1 MTLTTRGKSPSAFGE
16 RCIPPRGVAQRSNT
30 PGILAFRAWRSGRIT
45 RLGATTDFHHGLL
58 TPNPSAN
65 RWRRRSKYAQ
75 DTAPSSR
82 QRLVDSAGTV
92 CALLF
97 LAPVL
102 FQGCSNGHASP
113 PPPRPPDVSVVTVM
127 PERVA
132 LTSEWIATLDG
143 YVNAQIRPQVTGYL
157 LARHYEEG
165 AGIRKGQVLFE
176 IDARPVQS
184 ALAQARGQLAEAQAQ
199 LGKAERDVARDR
211 PLAEQRAIA
220 QGQFDNDVQASLA
233 AQAAVQSATAAV
245 ETAQLNVGFTS
256 VTSLIDGVAAIATA
270 QIGDLVGPSTLL
282 TTVSQIDPIKAY
294 FPLSEQEYLQVAGR
308 INSRNAK
315 GPWEGGSLLTLVL
328 ADGSI
333 YPRRGTFL
341 AADREID
348 AKTGTIRIS
357 ATFPNPDRTL
367 RPGQYGRVRAETRVR
382 TDALLVPQRAVNELQ
397 GAFQVRVVDWDNK
410 VSTRTVRAGDRVLSR
425 WIIERGL
432 EPGARVVVEGAP
444 SVDGAIVNPKPFT
457 AAAEGH

>member
-1 MTLTTRGKSPSAFGE
+1 MTPSRSAAGAWLD
-16 RCIPPRGVAQRSNT
+16 RDRTACPPVWPA
-30 PGILAFRAWRSGRIT
+30 RAA
-45 RLGATTDFHHGLL
+45 LFLGLL
-58 TPNPSAN
+58 VTVQACS
-65 RWRRRSKYAQ
+65 RSQ
-75 DTAPSSR
+75 
-82 QRLVDSAGTV
+82 
-92 CALLF
+92 
-97 LAPVL
+97 
-102 FQGCSNGHASP
+102 ASPTP
-113 PPPRPPDVSVVTVM
+113 PPPPSVRVVTVM

-157 LARHYEEG
+157 LARRYEEG
-165 AGIRKGQVLFE
+165 ATVRKGQVLFE

-220 QGQFDNDVQASLA
+220 QNQFDNDVQASLA

-245 ETAQLNVGFTS
+245 ETAQLNVGFTQ

-294 FPLSEQEYLQVAGR
+294 FPLSEQEYLQVANR

-315 GPWEGGSLLTLVL
+315 GPWESGSLLTLVL
-328 ADGSI
+328 ADGTV
-333 YPRRGTFL
+333 YPRRGRFL

-357 ATFPNPDRTL
+357 ASFPNPDRTL
-367 RPGQYGRVRAETRVR
+367 RPGQYGRIRAETQVR
-382 TDALLVPQRAVNELQ
+382 PDALLIPQRAVNELQ
-397 GAFQVRVVDWDNK
+397 GSFQVRVVDADNK
-410 VSTRTVRAGDRVLSR
+410 VSTRAVQTGDRVGSR
-425 WIIERGL
+425 WIIEHGL
-432 EPGARVVVEGAP
+432 EPGMRVVVEGAP
-444 SVDGAIVNPKPFT
+444 ASDGAVVNPTPFT
-457 AAAEGH
+457 ASAEGR